1 MMEIEKDP
9 QTFQYNSLYPI
20 IRQFKYPYGC
30 PIISAM
36 WYNDQKP
43 FSDNDIAVVI
53 GDEMLLF
60 QRGMSHG
67 ENAEVLRFVI

>member
-30 PIISAM
+30 PIISAV

-53 GDEMLLF
+53 GDEMLF
-60 QRGMSHG
+60 FR
-67 ENAEVLRFVI
+67 EV